1 MTPARLALRSAQVRQ
16 QRARRRQNGGR
27 STRGKEEPPAG
38 GRRPAILLCV
48 PAFKAVVLA
57 FLGGGSATKPRG
69 RGQSGEAP
77 VPDAT
82 RTMLEEVY
90 REILRASHR
99 GAARAL
105 TELMGEEFSE
115 PD

>member
-1 MTPARLALRSAQVRQ
+1 
-16 QRARRRQNGGR
+16 
-27 STRGKEEPPAG
+27 
-38 GRRPAILLCV
+38 
-48 PAFKAVVLA
+48 
-57 FLGGGSATKPRG
+57 
-69 RGQSGEAP
+69 
-77 VPDAT
+77 
-82 RTMLEEVY
+82 MLEEVY